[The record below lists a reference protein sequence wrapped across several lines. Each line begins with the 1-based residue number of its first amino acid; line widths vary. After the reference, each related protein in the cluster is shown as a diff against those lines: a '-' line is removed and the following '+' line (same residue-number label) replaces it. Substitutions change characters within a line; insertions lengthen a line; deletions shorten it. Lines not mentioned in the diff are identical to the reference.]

1 MRTSTTRS
9 ASSSCLDVLLL
20 ASLLAAHTRWLE
32 FMLHSFPKFDVHA
45 CLNAT
50 LHRFGPTF
58 DNATINVLL
67 DVGDAE
73 VFNRTY
79 PIGKIEK
86 ECVRVKKV
94 IDICADF
101 SDLNITD
108 LRMPG
113 LSFPM

>member
-1 MRTSTTRS
+1 
-9 ASSSCLDVLLL
+9 
-20 ASLLAAHTRWLE
+20 
-32 FMLHSFPKFDVHA
+32 MLHSFPKFDVHA

-101 SDLNITD
+101 SDLNITKTD
-108 LRMPG
+108 FSTCVSPHLHSPCHHPA
-113 LSFPM
+113 L